1 MHRSLTF
8 ILVALAASAA
18 LAQPLGALREQR
30 GTTGPP
36 PEPTARRPLVAEPV
50 HGPAIER
57 CQNMRREMRQIAR
70 REREARTTGEADQLA
85 LRRQQMLEQLSRAGC
100 QLFDET

>member
-1 MHRSLTF
+1 MRRSAIFLLLTF
-8 ILVALAASAA
+8 LISGA

-30 GTTGPP
+30 GTTAPP
-36 PEPTARRPLVAEPV
+36 PEPSAKRPLAAEPV
-50 HGPAIER
+50 RAPAIER

-85 LRRQQMLEQLSRAGC
+85 LRRQQILEQSSRAGC
-100 QLFDET
+100 

>member
-1 MHRSLTF
+1 MRRSAIFLLLTF
-8 ILVALAASAA
+8 VTSAA

-30 GTTGPP
+30 GTTAPP
-36 PEPTARRPLVAEPV
+36 SAPTTAKRPLAAEPTREP
-50 HGPAIER
+50 ALER

-85 LRRQQMLEQLSRAGC
+85 LRRQQIMEQSSRAGC
-100 QLFDET
+100 

>member
-1 MHRSLTF
+1 MRRSAIFL
-8 ILVALAASAA
+8 LLAFATSAA

-30 GTTGPP
+30 GTTAPTGKAPLAAQP
-36 PEPTARRPLVAEPV
+36 AREPAV
-50 HGPAIER
+50 ER

-85 LRRQQMLEQLSRAGC
+85 LRRQQILEQSSRAGC
-100 QLFDET
+100 